1 MALETKPTTSATT
14 MAVPGATPEQQLPS
28 ADIETIA
35 SDGIINAGP
44 PSRGNSTH
52 KSTTLRTSSLIAAR
66 RFIPQVELELCH
78 VTYAPMTVTAHNG
91 GDSEQKRRVVLSDV
105 STRVS
110 PNKLHAWI
118 GPSGSGKTSLISVA
132 AGLTDAQDLIQD
144 SVVMVNGEEG
154 KIPKRLVGVVWQ
166 DDLMLPNLTVEETI
180 YFSARLKTPNSVTDE
195 EVRMIVEEVM
205 QDLGVLHIR
214 HSLIGNA
221 TSGVRGISGGERKR
235 VSVAS
240 ELVVRP
246 PLLFLDEPTSGLDA
260 TSAQALVN
268 TLKEL
273 AHMGH
278 SIAVVIH
285 QPRTAIYT
293 MFDSLLLLSK
303 GRTIYNGPACGARA
317 HLEACSTV
325 ERLPAE
331 TGIAD
336 WMMDVIS
343 ADEERSGGPKLPEH
357 WLNADK
363 TTMVVN
369 ATAADEHDKLYRR
382 PSLADLRKV
391 PKFETSFWVQLKL
404 LSNRTLKQQRGERLT
419 LVAAILTFTYSFL
432 TSLFWWRI
440 PDNTNFIYE
449 RNSLLFFMLIAQ
461 SNQVVIGSMQT
472 FSRESALLHRERA
485 KKMYRVLPFFI
496 AKTLS
501 DMTNNVF
508 MPMIYGMIVYW
519 TANLRSSAG
528 AFFMYLLSYYLTMS
542 TAQSM
547 GLFLSIAIPNVQ
559 IALILAPAITL
570 FFMILGGFY
579 IPIANINVAIRW
591 ATWLSFARYG
601 YSSQLVNEFG
611 GRLIPCSPTG
621 VAINIGGS
629 DECPLPGEE
638 VLNSLGIEGIST
650 NYWFNIGM
658 IVILQVF
665 FRVAAYALLR
675 RSK

>member
-1 MALETKPTTSATT
+1 MALGTKPTTTTATT
-14 MAVPGATPEQQLPS
+14 IVAPGTTIERLPPGAVPTIT
-28 ADIETIA
+28 ADGTIT
-35 SDGIINAGP
+35 SP
-44 PSRGNSTH
+44 PISSNNTH
-52 KSTTLRTSSLIAAR
+52 KSITLRTSSLIAAR
-66 RFIPQVELELCH
+66 RFIPQVELELSH
-78 VTYAPMTVTAHNG
+78 VTYAPMTTTAHNG

-132 AGLTDAQDLIQD
+132 AGLTNAQDLIQD
-144 SVVMVNGEEG
+144 SVIMVNGEEG

-180 YFSARLKTPNSVTDE
+180 YFSARLKTPSSVTDE

-221 TSGVRGISGGERKR
+221 TTGVRGISGGERKR

-260 TSAQALVN
+260 TSAQALVK

-285 QPRTAIYT
+285 QPRTAIYN

-303 GRTIYNGPACGARA
+303 GQTIYNGPACGARA
-317 HLEACSTV
+317 HLEACLTV

-343 ADEERSGGPKLPEH
+343 ADEERSGGPKLPQH
-357 WLNADK
+357 WLDADK

-369 ATAADEHDKLYRR
+369 VTADENDKKHRR

-391 PKFETSFWVQLKL
+391 PKFESSFWVQLKL
-404 LSNRTLKQQRGERLT
+404 LSSRSLKQQRGERLT
-419 LVAAILTFTYSFL
+419 LVAAILTFTYSFF

-449 RNSLLFFMLIAQ
+449 RNSLLFFILIAQ
-461 SNQVVIGSMQT
+461 SNQVVIGSMHT

-547 GLFLSIAIPNVQ
+547 GLFLSIAIPNAQ

-579 IPIANINVAIRW
+579 IPIANLNVAIQW

-611 GRLIPCSPTG
+611 GRLIPCSLDG
-621 VAINIGGS
+621 VAISIGGS

-658 IVILQVF
+658 IIILQVF